1 MSDNSSS
8 VVENVGEHH
17 HTMGYGTL
25 IMVWLG
31 LVALTSATVAVAGI
45 NFGSAALVIALL
57 IASTKTILVIN
68 YFMHVKF
75 ESRVFKVFILV
86 CFVTL
91 IIIIVLT
98 FSDLLTR

>member
-1 MSDNSSS
+1 MSDNSSQIAES
-8 VVENVGEHH
+8 AVEHH
-17 HTMGYGTL
+17 HSIGYGTL

-31 LVALTSATVAVAGI
+31 LVALTSVTVAVAGI
-45 NFGSAALVIALL
+45 NFGGAALL
-57 IASTKTILVIN
+57 IALMIASAKTVLVMN
-68 YFMHVKF
+68 YFMHIKF

-91 IIIIVLT
+91 FIIILLT

>member
-1 MSDNSSS
+1 MSDNSTQI
-8 VVENVGEHH
+8 VENVGEQH
-17 HTMGYGTL
+17 HTMSYGTL

-57 IASTKTILVIN
+57 IASTKTILVMN

-75 ESRVFKVFILV
+75 ESKVFKVFILV

-91 IIIIVLT
+91 LIIIVLT